1 MNKNNKL
8 KLNLQF
14 FGGGV
19 TLYEMKQ
26 NLSTV
31 GQQLEKVEKQL
42 GERAVDPNATT
53 EEIQTI
59 QKTRDDLKARFDIIK
74 EQHDGMEAEQKKKF
88 QEDESF
94 NTLST
99 EEKQRKAKAEFIRAS
114 LLNRTLSNE
123 AKQLIAIPSDDASGG
138 DNFLPT
144 TLANELVHE
153 PFARNPLREVANVTA
168 IKGLELP
175 KISYQIDDD
184 DFITDKETAKELKLK
199 GDTVSFG
206 RNKFKV
212 KASISDTVLHGSDV
226 DLVGYVDNALRSGLA
241 NKERRD
247 AFAETPDATLKHMS
261 FYSGDVKTVKGDSL
275 FKAIKNAIA
284 DLHED
289 YRENAQIVMSY
300 ADYMDILE
308 SLANG
313 NATFYNAP
321 PEQVLGK
328 PVTFS
333 DSAVKPVVGDFSYF
347 GINYDGMTYD
357 SDKDVD
363 SGNYLF
369 VLTAWYDQQRSL
381 NSAFRVVEVD
391 DTPEA

>member
-1 MNKNNKL
+1 MS
-8 KLNLQF
+8 
-14 FGGGV
+14 

-42 GERAVDPNATT
+42 GERAVDPNAST
-53 EEIQTI
+53 EDIRTI

-88 QEDESF
+88 QADESF

-123 AKQLIAIPSDDASGG
+123 AKQLIAIPSDDPSGG

-144 TLANELVHE
+144 TLTNELVHE
-153 PFARNPLREVANVTA
+153 PFARNPLRDIANVTA

-226 DLVGYVDNALRSGLA
+226 DLVKYVDNALRSGLA

-247 AFAETPDATLKHMS
+247 AFAESPGVGLEHMS
-261 FYSGDVKTVKGDSL
+261 FYNGSDVKRVEGETL

-300 ADYMDILE
+300 ADYMAILE
-308 SLANG
+308 ALSNG

-357 SDKDVD
+357 SDKDVE

-381 NSAFRVVEVD
+381 NSAFRVVEV
-391 DTPEA
+391 TPEA

>member
-1 MNKNNKL
+1 MP
-8 KLNLQF
+8 
-14 FGGGV
+14 

-26 NLSTV
+26 NLTTV
-31 GQQLEKVEKQL
+31 GQQLEKVEKNL
-42 GERAVDPNATT
+42 GERAVDTSAST

-59 QKTRDDLKARFDIIK
+59 QKTRDDLKARFEIIK

-88 QEDESF
+88 AVNEDFNALSEDEQKHKS
-94 NTLST
+94 
-99 EEKQRKAKAEFIRAS
+99 KAEFIRAS
-114 LLNRTLSNE
+114 LLNRPLSNE
-123 AKQLIAIPSDDASGG
+123 AKQLIAIPDTDPSGG

-144 TLANELVHE
+144 TLEKELVHE
-153 PFARNPLREVANVTA
+153 PFSRNPVRELARVTS

-175 KISYQIDDD
+175 KISFQIDDD
-184 DFITDKETAKELKLK
+184 DFITDEETAKELKLT

-212 KASISDTVLHGSDV
+212 KASISDTVLHGSDIE
-226 DLVGYVDNALRSGLA
+226 LVSYVDNALRSGLA
-241 NKERRD
+241 SKERKD
-247 AFAETPDATLKHMS
+247 AFAESPGAGLEHMS
-261 FYSGDVKTVKGDSL
+261 FYNATDIKRVEGESL
-275 FKAIKNAIA
+275 YKSIKNAIA

-289 YRENAQIVMSY
+289 YRENAEIVMTYS
-300 ADYMDILE
+300 DYMEIIE
-308 SLANG
+308 TLANG

-333 DSAVKPVVGDFSYF
+333 DSAVNPVVGDFNYF

-369 VLTAWYDQQRSL
+369 VLTAWYDQKRSL
-381 NSAFRVVEVD
+381 DSAFRIAEVTE
-391 DTPEA
+391 TP